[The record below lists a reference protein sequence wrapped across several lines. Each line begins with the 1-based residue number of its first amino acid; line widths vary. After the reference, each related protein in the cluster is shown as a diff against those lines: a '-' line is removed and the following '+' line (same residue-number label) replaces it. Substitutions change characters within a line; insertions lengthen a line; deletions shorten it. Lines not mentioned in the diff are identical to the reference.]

1 MHTHNSACRD
11 AITALLYGI
20 LSYTEENV
28 LFFQSLSFD
37 PDSVVHLDL
46 ENWWLVAVNS
56 LEI

>member
-11 AITALLYGI
+11 AVTALLYGI

-46 ENWWLVAVNS
+46 ENW
-56 LEI
+56 